1 MRCRRE
7 TELENEDTG
16 LGDPRADARGEG
28 EVPTDQ
34 EVNRA
39 NEYLPSAMG
48 ISALLR
54 LPGQAEDPRHGR
66 CLQPREHYGFGRA
79 PIRTADGRIIGSAV
93 RLNARSIS
101 TVRISEWRSRWSDNI
116 PSGTGTLTLS

>member
-1 MRCRRE
+1 MTTSAVSE
-7 TELENEDTG
+7 ADELENEETG

-54 LPGQAEDPRHGR
+54 LPGSLKIRITAGAYT
-66 CLQPREHYGFGRA
+66 RETHSGFG
-79 PIRTADGRIIGSAV
+79 P
-93 RLNARSIS
+93 
-101 TVRISEWRSRWSDNI
+101 
-116 PSGTGTLTLS
+116 TG